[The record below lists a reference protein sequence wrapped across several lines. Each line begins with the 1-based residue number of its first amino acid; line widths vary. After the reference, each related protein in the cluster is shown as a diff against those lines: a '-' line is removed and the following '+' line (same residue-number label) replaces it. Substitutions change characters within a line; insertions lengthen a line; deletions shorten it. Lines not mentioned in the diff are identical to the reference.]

1 MIMQKFERVS
11 SLLTIDGVSKTLH
24 GKLILRDIG
33 TKEKPFVI
41 HDISRPNRIQ
51 GQTVAVVGASGSGKS
66 TLFKMIAGIY
76 PPTTG
81 TIIIPDEERN
91 NGSFKEVEGG
101 DIGFVQQSYP
111 LSRNQTVQ
119 EMLHDAAKQG
129 NIPKSE
135 RQHLVD
141 SYLEKWNLKDQ
152 RYLSKNQLSGG
163 QKQRVAIIE
172 QIICSHHFIIFDEPF
187 SGLDVRNIDDVK
199 NTFEKIT
206 ATSELGT
213 IIFSTHDIHLAVE
226 LGDLIYVIGF
236 EKEKGVCKPGGTVI
250 ESFDLMEMGLAWEE
264 YGSPHRELNAQ
275 IQKLIKDS

>member
-1 MIMQKFERVS
+1 MKEFKRVS
-11 SLLTIDGVSKTLH
+11 SLLTVEGVSKRLN

-41 HDISRPNRIQ
+41 HDITRPNRIQ

-66 TLFKMIAGIY
+66 TLFKLIAGIY

-81 TIIIPDEERN
+81 TIVIPDEDKN
-91 NGSFKEVEGG
+91 DGSFKEVDGG

-129 NIPKSE
+129 NVPKSE
-135 RQHLVD
+135 RQHVVD
-141 SYLEKWNLKDQ
+141 SYLETWNLKDQ

-226 LGDLIYVIGF
+226 LADLIYVIGF
-236 EKEKGVCKPGGTVI
+236 EKEKGVCKPGGTVVQ
-250 ESFDLMEMGLAWEE
+250 SFDLMEMGLAWEE
-264 YGSPHRELNAQ
+264 YGAPHRELNAQ